1 MKVSVRVFFTKK
13 QFLIDRVEKFVAFSP
28 IYLTVMRTSM
38 KREEIYCT
46 SQANVKVKFNN
57 YWQTMRN
64 ITREWCHQIQE
75 GDVALETRPFWQ
87 GIYNRTKMQPLLKRN
102 APLPH
107 VYYLKIGETRSIMFL
122 VLLPSLTI
130 LRNVTIFKTVIHL
143 SLQWAVL
150 FRKIKHFGFVRR
162 IQRW

>member
-57 YWQTMRN
+57 Y
-64 ITREWCHQIQE
+64 
-75 GDVALETRPFWQ
+75 
-87 GIYNRTKMQPLLKRN
+87 
-102 APLPH
+102 
-107 VYYLKIGETRSIMFL
+107 
-122 VLLPSLTI
+122 
-130 LRNVTIFKTVIHL
+130 
-143 SLQWAVL
+143 
-150 FRKIKHFGFVRR
+150 
-162 IQRW
+162 